1 MGYGRPTAA
10 VVLGGIA
17 AFIGYALSPEW
28 TRLDLAELFVAT
40 STFGLLIVVG
50 LSLGIYGL
58 FTGIESAVAAG
69 TERPV
74 DDGSAE

>member
-1 MGYGRPTAA
+1 MGHGRPTAA

-17 AFIGYALSPEW
+17 AYIGYALAPEW
-28 TRLDLAELFVAT
+28 TRLDWAELFVAT
-40 STFGLLIVVG
+40 STFGLLIIVG
-50 LSLGIYGL
+50 LCLGIYGL

-69 TERPV
+69 NERSV